1 VARIVVVGDAEG
13 LYVAATHS
21 GVSLAPLLGELIAA
35 EVVSERPSP
44 ALHRFRP
51 TRFEKE
57 AVHA

>member
-1 VARIVVVGDAEG
+1 VARIGGAEG
-13 LYVAATHS
+13 LDVAATHS